1 MRKMKWYEVKEAF
14 EFFLPWIMVFSLVG
28 ALVLQQERHE
38 ETLTEL
44 VLGTPIMTA
53 AELEALPICTEGMFN
68 DGEEEGHQQ
77 GIPSRTE
84 IREGL
89 RSIEAE
95 ANKTASQ

>member
-14 EFFLPWIMVFSLVG
+14 EFFFPWLLTFSLVG
-28 ALVLQQERHE
+28 ALIIQQQQHE
-38 ETLTEL
+38 ETLTEM
-44 VLGTPIMTA
+44 VFTSPTMTA

-84 IREGL
+84 LREGL
-89 RSIEAE
+89 RSLEAE